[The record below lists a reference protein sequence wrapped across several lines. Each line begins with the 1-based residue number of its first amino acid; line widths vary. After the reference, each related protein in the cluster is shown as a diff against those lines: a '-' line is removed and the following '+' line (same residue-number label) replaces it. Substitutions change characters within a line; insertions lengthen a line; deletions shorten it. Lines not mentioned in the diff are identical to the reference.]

1 MLKRKSNLFNVKF
14 LISFIS
20 IYFYLQTP
28 ILAEDWVRAYEFDNK
43 SYSIDAESM
52 IEDNDVRKFWGKT
65 TYKDPKILKDS
76 EKKYIMAKGYYII
89 DCNRNTFTISK
100 MEYYDTDDDVVFS
113 SEVTFPLQNKIPP
126 GGFTDHFK
134 VFVCSLK

>member
-1 MLKRKSNLFNVKF
+1 MLKRISNLFNVKF

-20 IYFYLQTP
+20 IYIYLQTP
-28 ILAEDWVRAYEFDNK
+28 ILAEDWVRVYEFDNK
-43 SYSIDAESM
+43 SYYIDAESM
-52 IEDNDVRKFWGKT
+52 IEDKDVRKFWGKT
-65 TYKDPKILKDS
+65 TYKNPKILKDS
-76 EKKYIMAKGYYII
+76 GKRYIMAKGYCII

-100 MEYYDTDDDVVFS
+100 MEYYDTDDEVVFS
-113 SEVTFPLQNKIPP
+113 SKVMFPSQSKIPP